1 MSLQKDYQNRIH
13 KPISILL
20 DDYDS
25 IVNVAIQ
32 TTQYAEKFRKEAL
45 LYQKKNLQLL
55 SQNEH
60 LADNL
65 EAVTNKYETAVAKHS
80 IARGHFQKELKEL
93 SKFREQRDNFHEVIQ
108 LCKELLNSDDC
119 TLLPGNEESTSGF
132 EDQKITDSDTNSTV
146 SGATAN
152 LNRTLKARLS
162 QKQLKRLQNFN
173 LEDLYDDDDM
183 EEEYTRNNNKK
194 VSIMKPHTTPRFGRP
209 LAAIN
214 ESGSVGNIT
223 FDSEPDMDSE
233 EPDHHSTKMSQSN
246 FLNDHSGMLPQMPSQ
261 ARLNESRILADKIYG
276 ARNRQRYSSD
286 AVMSTGSSSLAAG
299 TDAGL
304 YLAKKVT
311 SKNCSKRRPSN
322 QFRRRS
328 QLPAVPETSSTENEQ
343 ISGIEINQ
351 AGDQARYWPSD
362 SSTPMAAPRSGLRPH
377 TRSYTK
383 LKKRSRD
390 NLQNQNHPE
399 SITTQEDKENVPVT
413 KKVRSQHN
421 TPEMNRKPNN
431 NNVKIQSPSKTVPV
445 TPLQKRELSDIKK
458 NLKRRHEWVHKTG
471 IITGPKCAITQKKI
485 GFNKPMWRCARCGM
499 IVHPAAFDQANMTN
513 CTATLTKAPSK
524 ANLKRQETQMKIEQE
539 FISEFTT
546 EQHNIMLIIE
556 EIERR
561 RAVVSEGLYRVS
573 GNQKEKN
580 ILKEKMI
587 DAGSSLSKKRR
598 ILASDCRDHNTLT
611 SLLKTYLVE
620 GDRPIL
626 TYKLLPRFIR
636 IATDEMITASDR
648 KKQITE
654 LVAQLPNTNLQVL
667 SVILRH
673 LNHVIE
679 NRNVNKMSD
688 ESVAR
693 SIGPS
698 LIGFKTPNPDTK
710 ELKTAHHYQRAIALC
725 LLSLPGT
732 GNCVLGKALKKVQD
746 RSNLALNKQNS
757 SGNLMTPAT
766 LRRFFGQR

>member
-1 MSLQKDYQNRIH
+1 M
-13 KPISILL
+13 
-20 DDYDS
+20 
-25 IVNVAIQ
+25 
-32 TTQYAEKFRKEAL
+32 
-45 LYQKKNLQLL
+45 
-55 SQNEH
+55 
-60 LADNL
+60 
-65 EAVTNKYETAVAKHS
+65 
-80 IARGHFQKELKEL
+80 G
-93 SKFREQRDNFHEVIQ
+93 
-108 LCKELLNSDDC
+108 
-119 TLLPGNEESTSGF
+119 
-132 EDQKITDSDTNSTV
+132 
-146 SGATAN
+146 
-152 LNRTLKARLS
+152 
-162 QKQLKRLQNFN
+162 
-173 LEDLYDDDDM
+173 
-183 EEEYTRNNNKK
+183 EYTRNNNKK
-194 VSIMKPHTTPRFGRP
+194 VSIMKPHTTSRFGRP

-246 FLNDHSGMLPQMPSQ
+246 FLNDHSGMLPQMPSR

-390 NLQNQNHPE
+390 NL
-399 SITTQEDKENVPVT
+399 
-413 KKVRSQHN
+413 
-421 TPEMNRKPNN
+421 
-431 NNVKIQSPSKTVPV
+431 KIQSPSKTVPV

-725 LLSLPGT
+725 SLSLPGT